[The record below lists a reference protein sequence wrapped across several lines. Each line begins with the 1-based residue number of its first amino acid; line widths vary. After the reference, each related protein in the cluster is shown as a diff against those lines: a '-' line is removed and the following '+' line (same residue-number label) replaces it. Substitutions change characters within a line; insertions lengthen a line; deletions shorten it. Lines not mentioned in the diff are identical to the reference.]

1 MRVFV
6 TEFITGGGMANHP
19 LPEGLKQEGLLMLK
33 SVLADCSR
41 INNIELVTTLDSR
54 IKIDSDNI
62 EISEVGD
69 SANYFRQVHSIA
81 SQCDVCWVIAPESGG
96 VLATMVHD
104 LTQEN
109 ATTIN
114 CDLETIRISGDKL
127 KCAIHLIN
135 ANLKTIPCL
144 SREEVNS
151 SDQKIV
157 IKSRFGVGCEGL
169 RICDSGKHALD
180 YIEDFEQWVVQP
192 YVEGKHLSLSLLCL
206 QGEAKIL
213 ACNIQKFIGEYEPRL
228 QRCSVNAVPVTNQL
242 KILANKIA
250 QTLPGL
256 RAYVGVDVIENENE
270 LLIVDINPRLTSSY
284 VGLSEVLTQNPAEL
298 CIDSIMKNKLPNKI
312 MRNEKIIE
320 VALD

>member
-6 TEFITGGGMANHP
+6 TEFITGGGMVNHP

-62 EISEVGD
+62 EISEIAD
-69 SANYFRQVHSIA
+69 SDDYLRHVCSIA
-81 SQCDVCWVIAPESGG
+81 SQCDICWVIAPESRGALG
-96 VLATMVHD
+96 AMIHS

-109 ATTIN
+109 VTTIN
-114 CDLETIRISGDKL
+114 CDVETIRISGDKF
-127 KCAIHLIN
+127 KCAIHLMN
-135 ANLKTIPCL
+135 ANLRTIPCL
-144 SREEVNS
+144 SREEANLF
-151 SDQKIV
+151 DEKIV

-192 YVEGKHLSLSLLCL
+192 YVEGRHLSLSLLCL
-206 QGEAKIL
+206 EGEAEIL
-213 ACNIQKFIGEYEPRL
+213 TCNIQKFIGEHEPRL
-228 QRCSVNAVPVTNQL
+228 QRCSVNAVSVTNQL
-242 KILANKIA
+242 ETLASKIA

-256 RAYVGVDVIENENE
+256 RAYVGVDIIENENE

-284 VGLSEVLTQNPAEL
+284 VGLNKVLTQNPAEL
-298 CIDSIMKNKLPNKI
+298 CINSIIKNKLPNEI
-312 MRNEKIIE
+312 MRNNKIIE